1 MSSNYNMTKLRSGI
15 LDSFSD
21 SRSLLKI
28 SFGSLV
34 ILILSSVVA
43 YAETLSVDVEGNSF
57 DVDYTA
63 TGMTVSGVETDLDF
77 ISLILSVDVTDSTGT
92 LDIMFDRSFF
102 DSKFQGVDDDFIILA
117 DGDEPIFTEIETT
130 SQSRTLSIQVPGG
143 TEEIEIIGSVFG
155 APTPEPVVEP
165 LEPVVEPLEPVVEP
179 LEPVVE
185 PLEPIVEPPEPIVD
199 TPKTQCGP
207 GTILKDEEC
216 VLDSTPEPIVDTPK
230 TQCGPGTILKD
241 GECVLDSTP
250 EPIVDTPKT
259 QCGPGTILK
268 DGVCTLDE
276 RCGPGTILKDG
287 ECVLDSTPKP
297 TETSVGGMTKELVIA
312 FIAAFIIAGAIAVI
326 FALMSKASK
335 SKD

>member
-1 MSSNYNMTKLRSGI
+1 MSSNYNVTKLRSEV

-28 SFGSLV
+28 SFGLLV
-34 ILILSSVVA
+34 ILILSSAVA

-92 LDIMFDRSFF
+92 LDIKFDRSFF

-143 TEEIEIIGSVFG
+143 TEEIEIIGSIFG
-155 APTPEPVVEP
+155 APTP
-165 LEPVVEPLEPVVEP
+165 
-179 LEPVVE
+179 
-185 PLEPIVEPPEPIVD
+185 EPIVEPPEPIVD

-207 GTILKDEEC
+207 GTILKDGEC

-268 DGVCTLDE
+268 DGECVLDSTPEPIVDTPKTQCGPGTVLKDGVCTLDE

-297 TETSVGGMTKELVIA
+297 TETSVGGMSKELVIS